1 MKMSRF
7 LFAFGYHDNIDIQNG
22 QNTLLYVGPKG
33 FGTGLTIQ
41 AAKTKMSMG
50 DWWNQ
55 IRTYDLPNAR
65 KIVLTPPEW

>member
-7 LFAFGYHDNIDIQNG
+7 LFAFGYHVNIDIQNG

-41 AAKTKMSMG
+41 AAKAKMRMG
-50 DWWNQ
+50 IWWNQ
-55 IRTYDLPNAR
+55 IRTHDLPNAR